1 MVEEVDNMMLLFEIL
16 IMVYLFLMLIAN
28 SVIRLLLQD
37 YQLLVDK
44 KVEDMLLLLMDIILH
59 LLLELITYLLEMA
72 KTAYVLLLDH
82 QLLLLIV
89 QYLECLINIMLG
101 IL

>member
-1 MVEEVDNMMLLFEIL
+1 MLLFEIL

-59 LLLELITYLLEMA
+59 LLLELIMYLLEMA
-72 KTAYVLLLDH
+72 KTAYVLLLGH